1 MNDDVMTPFERRL
14 SARLRAHAEQA
25 VVSVDAGALAH
36 AVASGRP
43 RSGALWSLQRPRL
56 VLQFA
61 MVVLLLLALV
71 AAALLVGAIQR
82 PSLLGRN
89 GLIAF
94 ATNGG
99 IAVANP
105 DGSGV
110 QTLTSG
116 AGEESFPT
124 WSPDGAT
131 IAFWSKPSNLAPLSL
146 VVLDPQT
153 GSRTVVSGSLNIQSD
168 PAPLSWA
175 PDGRRL
181 AFPAIIGQGYPEV
194 YVVGVDGSDL
204 RSLAPELQPRD
215 PALSPD
221 GSQIAFRGRDAADL
235 ATIGLYVVG
244 VDGTGLRPVAT
255 AHYLGV
261 DYAWAGAG
269 LNWSPDGTQIAYAS
283 TGSSSVGGYVIAV
296 ADVATGATRDLTAG
310 DFDGPPIWSPDGR
323 WIAFGRGP
331 VNGTNAVGLVRPDGT
346 GLRILAGVQI
356 LDSTLSWSPDGT
368 HIVAYSPDLTK
379 VQVIPID
386 GSTPSTFTAP
396 GANTAPS
403 WQRLP

>member
-124 WSPDGAT
+124 WSPDGAK
-131 IAFWSKPSNLAPLSL
+131 IAFWSKSSNLAPLSL
-146 VVLDPQT
+146 AVLDPHT
-153 GSRTVVSGSLNIQSD
+153 GSRIVVTGSLNIQSD
-168 PAPLSWA
+168 PAPISWA

-181 AFPAIIGQGYPEV
+181 AFPAIIGQGDPEV

-261 DYAWAGAG
+261 GYAWAGAG
-269 LNWSPDGTQIAYAS
+269 LNWSPDAKQIAFGA
-283 TGSSSVGGYVIAV
+283 TGFAPAGGYVIAV
-296 ADVATGATRDLTAG
+296 VDVATGTTHDVTVG
-310 DFDGPPIWSPDGR
+310 DYDGRPLWSPDGR
-323 WIAFGRGP
+323 WIAFVRGP
-331 VNGTNAVGLVRPDGT
+331 VNGQQEVGLVRPDGS
-346 GLRILAGVQI
+346 GLHIVAGV
-356 LDSTLSWSPDGT
+356 LTSDNPLSWSPDGT
-368 HIVAYSPDLTK
+368 LIVAYSPDLTQ
-379 VQVIPID
+379 VEVIPVD
-386 GSTPSTFTAP
+386 GSPPLMFPAP